1 MSRPQSLKSYQVIAP
16 LRLESFPSRCRKAT
30 GNHAAVAK
38 LVGEQP
44 LSMEAAAN
52 SRAQIEALLS
62 AGYKPVFMNPLVSL
76 YAARDMKPMWENREA
91 VQAFQ
96 QQLAEIA
103 IARFSAAVYHLGQS
117 ADRSCRQRH
126 GARCGV
132 V

>member
-16 LRLESFPSRCRKAT
+16 LRLESSVALSQSD
-30 GNHAAVAK
+30 GQSSAVAK
-38 LVGEQP
+38 LAGEQP

-52 SRAQIEALLS
+52 SRAQIEKRYCRLAT
-62 AGYKPVFMNPLVSL
+62 KPVFMNPLVSL

-103 IARFSAAVYHLGQS
+103 IAGFQPQFTTWVSLL
-117 ADRSCRQRH
+117 
-126 GARCGV
+126 
-132 V
+132 

>member
-1 MSRPQSLKSYQVIAP
+1 
-16 LRLESFPSRCRKAT
+16 
-30 GNHAAVAK
+30 
-38 LVGEQP
+38 
-44 LSMEAAAN
+44 MEAAAN
-52 SRAQIEALLS
+52 SRAQIEALLP

-103 IARFSAAVYHLGQS
+103 IAGFQPQFTTGQS
-117 ADRSCRQRH
+117 ADRSCRQRY